1 MARGRTFGTMIGIGW
16 LTIFIGGLVA
26 VVVYGLGITGP
37 HLQFI
42 AVGLVTAGA
51 ALLTGAF
58 FGFLFGV
65 PRVVSAGNA
74 RVEYDAKKLAT
85 GDPAANGA
93 TAKAPFWAP
102 SSNLAEVSDW
112 LTKLLLGAGL
122 VSLTQ
127 LSGPLSGF
135 VRNIADGLDNQTNG
149 EPSGAAMVMAGS
161 ILALFAVL
169 GFLMGYVLATIWYT
183 HALEDTVGE
192 NPDPHGPVA
201 AAQQAAPGMPS
212 PNMTDSRNGRHPV
225 AAGQH

>member
-1 MARGRTFGTMIGIGW
+1 MNRGRTFGTMIGIGW
-16 LTIFIGGLVA
+16 FTIFVGGLVA
-26 VVVYGLGITGP
+26 VAAYGLGITGP

-42 AVGLVTAGA
+42 AVGLVTAVA
-51 ALLTGAF
+51 ALLVGAF

-74 RVEYDAKKLAT
+74 RVEYDAKKLTAGDSTANAAT
-85 GDPAANGA
+85 D
-93 TAKAPFWAP
+93 KKPFWAP

-135 VRNIADGLDNQTNG
+135 VRNIAAGLDNQTNG
-149 EPSGAAMVMAGS
+149 KPSGASMVMAGA
-161 ILALFAVL
+161 ILALFTVL

-183 HALEDTVGE
+183 HALEDTVTA
-192 NPDPHGPVA
+192 NPQPPASDAAQTQPLSELGAPVTVNGKRGRHA
-201 AAQQAAPGMPS
+201 AA
-212 PNMTDSRNGRHPV
+212 
-225 AAGQH
+225 AG